1 MDSSSNNSN
10 SNSNSNSNTKENSM
24 IDILNFSK
32 NIELPKIKFNR
43 GRNLVEWGSDNLY
56 PDYLLDLYNFSGSST
71 HKSIINKKVKMLCGN
86 GIDAEGLSDKV
97 IQKLEDESK
106 KLLLDQEI
114 FNGFALEVIFS
125 NDGSIYDVNH
135 VHFANVRKGY
145 HNDDEKIIREYGE
158 NFFWIS
164 DDWKRYRKKEYTPK
178 YIREFDSDVR
188 LGRSLIYFEE
198 YNPYNSIKWSYPI
211 CDYSTSLNYI
221 EIDNEISKFHLDD
234 IKSGFMQSLMIN
246 FADGDRSKEVKAEF
260 YRQFNRKFKGSE
272 GQKLFI
278 SYSDGKDNAPE
289 ILPFEA
295 NSSDERFMMLKDV
308 VEENIVRGHEIPPQ
322 ILIVQPGKLSSTD
335 ERYELLQ
342 EFNNTYVVPRQKK
355 LSQIFSNLFDT
366 EIEFRS
372 YTEKLSDTK
381 TTDETV
387 EMENRSQLRSTS
399 SGVDTIINI
408 QSKVNEGVITY
419 NQGLELLKTIFGY
432 ELEESL
438 KLLKDTTKNN
448 EI

>member
-1 MDSSSNNSN
+1 MKDQ
-10 SNSNSNSNTKENSM
+10 M
-24 IDILNFSK
+24 IDILNFSQ
-32 NIELPKIKFNR
+32 NIELPKIKFNK
-43 GRNLVEWGSDNLY
+43 GRNLVEWGSNNLY

-71 HKSIINKKVKMLCGN
+71 HKSVINKKVKMLCGN
-86 GIDAEGLSDKV
+86 GIDADGLTDKV
-97 IQKLEDESK
+97 RQKLEDESF
-106 KLLLDQEI
+106 KLFLDQEI

-145 HNDDEKIIREYGE
+145 HGDNEKIIEEFGE
-158 NFFWIS
+158 EFFWIS
-164 DDWKRYRKKEYTPK
+164 DDWKHYRKEEYTPK
-178 YIREFDSDVR
+178 YIKRYDDNIR
-188 LGRSLIYFEE
+188 IGRSLIYFEQ
-198 YNPYNSIKWSYPI
+198 YNPYNSTQWSYPI
-211 CDYSTSLNYI
+211 ADYSTSLNYI

-246 FADGDRSKEVKAEF
+246 FADGDRSQEVKEEF
-260 YRQFNRKFKGSE
+260 FRDFNRKFKGSE

-278 SYSDGKDNAPE
+278 SYSDGKENAPE

-295 NSSDERFMMLKDV
+295 NNSDERFMMLKDV

-342 EFNNTYVVPRQKK
+342 EFNNTYIQPRQKK
-355 LSQIFSNLFDT
+355 LSDIFSNLFDI
-366 EIEFRS
+366 EIEFKS
-372 YTEKLSDTK
+372 YTEKMSDTK
-381 TTDETV
+381 SIDENI
-387 EMENRSQLRSTS
+387 EAENRSVLRSTS

-408 QSKVNEGVITY
+408 QTNINSGVISF
-419 NQGLELLKTIFGY
+419 NQGIEMLKSIFGY
-432 ELEESL
+432 
-438 KLLKDTTKNN
+438 DTDEAMRFIVNIKNN